1 MNRFTGVPKKKVG
14 WSKVAAAAAI
24 ALLAVGCAEFSHRQ
38 QRHRVNSLYKFLYPS
53 GTEHVDK
60 PTIPTLS
67 LPLRVGV
74 AFVPSDDENG
84 RRAEDLEFTET
95 HKAEL
100 LKKVSAEFKS
110 YPFVKTIEII
120 PSAYLTPRGGFEN
133 LDQLK
138 TMYNLDVMALLS
150 YDQAQ
155 FTDQGLLSLTYWT
168 IVGAYVIPGDKNDTR
183 TMLDGAVY
191 DIPSRKLLFRAPGI
205 STVQTRSTFMNQS
218 EELREMSQEGFERA
232 ATNMVAELK
241 VQLADF
247 RERVEKSPTE
257 FKVVRKEG
265 YKGDGAI
272 NGTEMALIVCAG
284 VSLALAQRKPR
295 R

>member
-1 MNRFTGVPKKKVG
+1 MRKIS
-14 WSKVAAAAAI
+14 WSRILAAVAILAFAA
-24 ALLAVGCAEFSHRQ
+24 GCAEFSHRRT
-38 QRHRVNSLYKFLYPS
+38 RHRANSLYEFLYPS
-53 GTEHVDK
+53 GDEHIDK

-74 AFVPSDDENG
+74 AFVPSDNG
-84 RRAEDLEFTET
+84 YGKHAEEMEFTET

-100 LKKVSAEFKS
+100 LKEVTGHFKS
-110 YPFVKTIEII
+110 YPFIKTIEII
-120 PSAYLTPRGGFEN
+120 PTAYLTPRGSFEN

-155 FTDQGLLSLTYWT
+155 FTDQGVLSLTYWT
-168 IVGAYVIPGDKNDTR
+168 IVGAYVIPADKNDTR
-183 TMLDGAVY
+183 TMIDAAVY

-218 EELREMSQEGFERA
+218 EELRETSQKGFEKA

-241 VQLADF
+241 VQLAEFQD
-247 RERVEKSPTE
+247 RVKNSPTE
-257 FKVVRKEG
+257 YKVVRKEG
-265 YKGDGAI
+265 YTGAGAI
-272 NGTEMALIVCAG
+272 DGMELALISCAG
-284 VSLALAQRKPR
+284 LAMAMAQRNTR

>member
-1 MNRFTGVPKKKVG
+1 MKNFGWMRVGVATAV
-14 WSKVAAAAAI
+14 
-24 ALLAVGCAEFSHRQ
+24 ALLAVGCAEFSHQ
-38 QRHRVNSLYKFLYPS
+38 QRRHRVNSLYQFLYPS

-74 AFVPSDDENG
+74 AFVPSNDKEG
-84 RRAEDLEFTET
+84 QRVEDMEFTET

-100 LKKVSAEFKS
+100 LKKVSEQFKS
-110 YPFVKTIEII
+110 YPFVKNIEII

-138 TMYNLDVMALLS
+138 SMYDLDVMALLS

-155 FTDQGLLSLTYWT
+155 FTDQGVLSLTYWT
-168 IVGAYVIPGDKNDTR
+168 IAGAYVVPGDKNDTR
-183 TMLDGAVY
+183 TMLDAAVY
-191 DIPSRKLLFRAPGI
+191 DIKSRKMLFRAPGI
-205 STVQTRSTFMNQS
+205 STVQTRSTFMSQS
-218 EELREMSQEGFERA
+218 EEMREMSQQGFERA
-232 ATNMVAELK
+232 ATNMVVELK
-241 VQLADF
+241 AQLADF
-247 RERVEKSPTE
+247 QDRVKKSPTE

-265 YKGDGAI
+265 YTGAGAI
-272 NGTEMALIVCAG
+272 GGAEVAVIACAG
-284 VSLALAQRKPR
+284 LALAVAGRKTR